1 MAQDELTMRAGVELA
16 CWSIALAGI
25 GLLALACVAE
35 LLRRRNRSYALVAL
49 SDRLLPTSTH
59 RVAVAIVTL
68 LSSALAIAGPR
79 TALADSHVRDWLT
92 GPTTSTTV
100 PAAAP
105 APTSDER
112 DAVDMPTAPND
123 SAVRDWLTA
132 PESDLAPPETTT
144 TTSTTTTPPAATRPP
159 AAPGP
164 VTVAPVVPPP
174 PAPAPAPSEVSP
186 GAAEVGEAVTAA
198 STYAVAPGDC
208 LWSIAARASSVP
220 ARRTAPSTAVG
231 GRSMRPTEPR
241 SGVTRTS
248 SSRASC
254 SRFPDS
260 TPPPDPSKEPFS

>member
-16 CWSIALAGI
+16 CWSIAVAGS

-35 LLRRRNRSYALVAL
+35 LLRRRTRPYALVAL

-105 APTSDER
+105 VRTSDER
-112 DAVDMPTAPND
+112 DVVDVPTAPND
-123 SAVRDWLTA
+123 SSVRDWLTA

-144 TTSTTTTPPAATRPP
+144 TTSTTTTAAGCTRTGRGRTGRSPAAGSHSRSIRGV
-159 AAPGP
+159 PGRDRGRRGGCDRIDLRRR
-164 VTVAPVVPPP
+164 ARRLPVVHR
-174 PAPAPAPSEVSP
+174 
-186 GAAEVGEAVTAA
+186 GA
-198 STYAVAPGDC
+198 
-208 LWSIAARASSVP
+208 ASSVP

-248 SSRASC
+248 SSRAAC